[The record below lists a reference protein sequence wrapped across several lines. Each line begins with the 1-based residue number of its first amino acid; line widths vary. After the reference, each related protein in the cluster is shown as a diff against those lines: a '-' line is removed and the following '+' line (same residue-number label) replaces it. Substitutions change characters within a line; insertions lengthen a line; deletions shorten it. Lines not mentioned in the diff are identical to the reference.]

1 MQKEKK
7 KLGEI
12 KIWSNEMELLW
23 GMIENNYLS
32 SINIFGESISVLIH
46 QYTKPHE
53 LTSPITKLV

>member
-1 MQKEKK
+1 M
-7 KLGEI
+7 GEI